1 MTQGQGRNRN
11 RDKGAVYGVGVPQVA
26 LASGRVSGVLVA
38 HGVAGFLGVPYARAP
53 FGPLRF
59 RGPEPVEPWEGVREA
74 AEFGP
79 TAPKRPYAPPLD
91 ALLPDPTVE
100 GDDCLHVNVWAPWGP
115 SGPASGPDVG
125 PDAGLD
131 ASSGAGPSAGL
142 GSGPVLGAGGGRP
155 VMVWIHG
162 GSLIHGSNAVPVY
175 DGTAFARDGVVL
187 VSVNYRLGIEG
198 FGVFPD
204 APANLGLRDQI
215 AALTWVRENIAAFGG
230 DPDRVTVFGES
241 AGAISIAALL
251 ASPFA
256 RGLFRRAVVQ
266 SGAPMALPL
275 ERARRTTEAVAKRLG
290 VPATAEAFAVVA
302 RERLLTA
309 QTEVTSKGSP
319 LLGGHS
325 FQIVV
330 DGEVLPRDPAEA
342 LLGGGPGRGFGG
354 GADKSAR
361 GGAGESAERGSSRRV
376 SGRLPKGRG
385 SGQGSGPGPD
395 GAEVDLLLGTTA
407 EEYRLWFVPS
417 GLVERLSP
425 LMLRLALWKTGVPSR
440 TARVYRANR
449 PQARPGEVLGALAT
463 DKLLRVP
470 LNRLADARLRSGA
483 AGRTYLYEFGWPS
496 PVRGLGAC
504 HALELGFVF
513 DTLDTPEAEA
523 MTGPD
528 APRELAAAMHAAWVA
543 FAAEG
548 DPGWRAW
555 DAERPVMTFGPGR
568 PSLVLAPRED
578 ERRSWDV

>member
-1 MTQGQGRNRN
+1 MGRRTEG
-11 RDKGAVYGVGVPQVA
+11 DGVRTDRAEAA
-26 LASGRVSGVLVA
+26 LRSP
-38 HGVAGFLGVPYARAP
+38 AGRAP
-53 FGPLRF
+53 AGSHGR
-59 RGPEPVEPWEGVREA
+59 
-74 AEFGP
+74 
-79 TAPKRPYAPPLD
+79 
-91 ALLPDPTVE
+91 
-100 GDDCLHVNVWAPWGP
+100 GDDCLNVNVWAPWTPTGP
-115 SGPASGPDVG
+115 TTTAGTTTTAGKTAMADTTGTAGATGTSDPA
-125 PDAGLD
+125 A
-131 ASSGAGPSAGL
+131 APSPA
-142 GSGPVLGAGGGRP
+142 RP

-187 VSVNYRLGIEG
+187 VSVNYRLGVEG

-215 AALTWVRENIAAFGG
+215 AALVWVRENIAAFGG
-230 DPDRVTVFGES
+230 DPERVTVFGES

-251 ASPFA
+251 ASPLA

-290 VPATAEAFAVVA
+290 VPATAEAFAAVD

-309 QTEVTSKGSP
+309 QTEVTAKGSP
-319 LLGGHS
+319 LTGSGHS

-330 DGEVLPRDPAEA
+330 DGDVLPRDPAAA
-342 LLGGGPGRGFGG
+342 LTGGGQDGAADRTSPGQVPKDAVGGPGV
-354 GADKSAR
+354 
-361 GGAGESAERGSSRRV
+361 ESAG
-376 SGRLPKGRG
+376 
-385 SGQGSGPGPD
+385 
-395 GAEVDLLLGTTA
+395 VDLLMGTTT

-425 LMLRLALWKTGVPSR
+425 LMLRLALWKTRVPSR

-470 LNRLADARLRSGA
+470 LNRWADARLRAGA

-496 PVRGLGAC
+496 PVLGLGAC

-513 DTLDTPEAEA
+513 DTLDTPETEA
-523 MTGPD
+523 LTGPD
-528 APRELAAAMHAAWVA
+528 APRELAEAMHAAWVA
-543 FAAEG
+543 FATDGA
-548 DPGWRAW
+548 PGWRAW
-555 DAERPVMTFGPGR
+555 DAERPVMAFGPGR
-568 PSLVLAPRED
+568 PATVSAPREE
-578 ERRSWDV
+578 ERSSWDA

>member
-1 MTQGQGRNRN
+1 MTTPEPDQ
-11 RDKGAVYGVGVPQVA
+11 DAACGAGAPEAVVGA
-26 LASGRVSGVLVA
+26 GRVGGLFVA
-38 HGVAGFLGVPYARAP
+38 DGVAAFLGVPYARAP
-53 FGPLRF
+53 FGALRF
-59 RGPEPVEPWEGVREA
+59 RAPEPVEPWEGVRKA
-74 AEFGP
+74 TEFGP

-91 ALLPDPTVE
+91 ALLPDPAVE
-100 GDDCLHVNVWAPWGP
+100 GDDCLHVNVWAPWAPTGQTDPTDSVDPVDPANPVGAVGTVGPEGGP
-115 SGPASGPDVG
+115 SSR
-125 PDAGLD
+125 
-131 ASSGAGPSAGL
+131 
-142 GSGPVLGAGGGRP
+142 RP

-162 GSLIHGSNAVPVY
+162 GSLVHGSNAVPVY

-187 VSVNYRLGIEG
+187 VSVNYRLGVEG

-215 AALTWVRENIAAFGG
+215 AALVWVRENIAAFGG
-230 DPDRVTVFGES
+230 DPERVTVFGES

-251 ASPFA
+251 ASPLA

-266 SGAPMALPL
+266 SGAPMALPP

-290 VPATAEAFAVVA
+290 IPATAKAFAAVD

-309 QTEVTSKGSP
+309 QTEVTAKGSP
-319 LLGGHS
+319 LTGSGHS

-330 DGEVLPRDPAEA
+330 DGDVLPRDPAEA
-342 LLGGGPGRGFGG
+342 LTAGGPV
-354 GADKSAR
+354 
-361 GGAGESAERGSSRRV
+361 GGAGRPSAGQVHKETAAGAGV
-376 SGRLPKGRG
+376 DSGG
-385 SGQGSGPGPD
+385 
-395 GAEVDLLLGTTA
+395 VDLLLGTTT

-425 LMLRLALWKTGVPSR
+425 LMLRLALWKTRVPSR

-470 LNRLADARLRSGA
+470 LNRLADARLRAGA

-496 PVRGLGAC
+496 PVLGLGAC

-513 DTLDTPEAEA
+513 DTLDTPEAKA
-523 MTGPD
+523 LTGPD

-543 FAAEG
+543 FAADG

-555 DAERPVMTFGPGR
+555 DAERPVMAFGPGR
-568 PSLVLAPRED
+568 PALVAAPRED
-578 ERRSWDV
+578 ERRCWDA

>member
-1 MTQGQGRNRN
+1 M
-11 RDKGAVYGVGVPQVA
+11 
-26 LASGRVSGVLVA
+26 
-38 HGVAGFLGVPYARAP
+38 
-53 FGPLRF
+53 
-59 RGPEPVEPWEGVREA
+59 EPWEGVRKA
-74 AEFGP
+74 TEFGP

-91 ALLPDPTVE
+91 ALLPDPAVE
-100 GDDCLHVNVWAPWGP
+100 GDDCLHVNVWAPWAPTGQTDPTDSVDPVGAVGTVGPEGGP
-115 SGPASGPDVG
+115 SSR
-125 PDAGLD
+125 
-131 ASSGAGPSAGL
+131 
-142 GSGPVLGAGGGRP
+142 RP

-162 GSLIHGSNAVPVY
+162 GSLVHGSNAVPVY

-187 VSVNYRLGIEG
+187 VSVNYRLGVEG

-215 AALTWVRENIAAFGG
+215 AALVWVRENIAAFGG
-230 DPDRVTVFGES
+230 DPERVTVFGES

-251 ASPFA
+251 ASPLA

-266 SGAPMALPL
+266 SGAPMALPP

-290 VPATAEAFAVVA
+290 IPATAEAFAAVD

-309 QTEVTSKGSP
+309 QTEVTAKGSP
-319 LLGGHS
+319 LTGSGHS

-330 DGEVLPRDPAEA
+330 DGDILPRDPAEA
-342 LLGGGPGRGFGG
+342 LTAGGPV
-354 GADKSAR
+354 
-361 GGAGESAERGSSRRV
+361 GGAGRPSAGQVHKETAAGAGV
-376 SGRLPKGRG
+376 DSGG
-385 SGQGSGPGPD
+385 
-395 GAEVDLLLGTTA
+395 VDLLLGTTTD
-407 EEYRLWFVPS
+407 EYRLWFVPS

-425 LMLRLALWKTGVPSR
+425 LMLRLALWKTRVPSR

-470 LNRLADARLRSGA
+470 LNRLADARLRAGA

-496 PVRGLGAC
+496 PVLGLGAC

-513 DTLDTPEAEA
+513 DTLDTPEAKA
-523 MTGPD
+523 LTGPD

-543 FAAEG
+543 FAADG

-555 DAERPVMTFGPGR
+555 DAERPVMAFGPGR
-568 PSLVLAPRED
+568 PALVAAPRED
-578 ERRSWDV
+578 ERRCWDA